1 MGVDRGK
8 FKIYKIRNRLVQ
20 INYMKLFSFFIIFLI
35 FFSSGNTKEFQIDLS
50 DEGMKLLKK
59 RGFGKKTIYTNSK
72 DEKGW
77 YLKAEAK
84 DSATGLGMEIDKELL
99 KEMPFLNITFK
110 IEKDFTNIDQK
121 TKDGHDWTARV
132 MVGHGKK
139 IGAKL
144 VSLAHSSFLEEGYL
158 QQSPWTKGSR
168 DYVISND
175 KSGEWHTRKIN
186 VKKLLE
192 KTHGISFTNFI
203 AIFSDSNNSKQ
214 KIIAYYR
221 DIYFSSE

>member
-1 MGVDRGK
+1 MRFFAYFLSV
-8 FKIYKIRNRLVQ
+8 
-20 INYMKLFSFFIIFLI
+20 LFIFTTVN
-35 FFSSGNTKEFQIDLS
+35 SKEFRIDFS

-59 RGFGKKTIYTNSK
+59 RGFGKKTNYSNGK
-72 DEKGW
+72 DDKGW
-77 YLKAEAK
+77 YLKAEA
-84 DSATGLGMEIDKELL
+84 DGTATGLGMEIDKELL
-99 KEMPFLNITFK
+99 SEMPFLNITFK
-110 IEKDFTNIDQK
+110 IEKDFDNIDQK

-144 VSLAHSSFLEEGYL
+144 VSLAHSSFLEEGYI

-168 DYVISND
+168 DYVISSD

-186 VKKLLE
+186 IKKLLE
-192 KTHGISFTNFI
+192 KTHGISFTNFL
-203 AIFSDSNNSKQ
+203 AIFTDSNNSKQ

-221 DIYFSSE
+221 DIYFSSN

>member
-1 MGVDRGK
+1 VIIPNGITELKMVLNLND
-8 FKIYKIRNRLVQ
+8 
-20 INYMKLFSFFIIFLI
+20 YMRIILNFLI
-35 FFSSGNTKEFQIDLS
+35 FFLIFSQSNAKEFRIDFS

-59 RGFGKKTIYTNSK
+59 RGFGKKTIYTNAK
-72 DEKGW
+72 DENGW
-77 YLKAEAK
+77 FLKAEA
-84 DSATGLGMEIDKELL
+84 DGTATGLGIEIEKDLL
-99 KEMPFLNITFK
+99 SEMPFLNITFK
-110 IEKDFTNIDQK
+110 IEKDFENIDQK
-121 TKDGHDWTARV
+121 TKNGHDWTARV

-139 IGAKL
+139 IGSKL

-158 QQSPWTKGSR
+158 QKSPWTKGSR

-186 VKKLLE
+186 VRDLLE
-192 KTHGISFTNFI
+192 KTHNISFTNFL

-221 DIYFSSE
+221 DIYFSDK

>member
-1 MGVDRGK
+1 MLMRI
-8 FKIYKIRNRLVQ
+8 FAYFLT
-20 INYMKLFSFFIIFLI
+20 IFLI
-35 FFSSGNTKEFQIDLS
+35 CIAANAKEFRIDFS

-59 RGFGKKTIYTNSK
+59 RGFGKKTIYTNEK
-72 DEKGW
+72 DENGW
-77 YLKAEAK
+77 FLKAEANGT
-84 DSATGLGMEIDKELL
+84 ATGLGMEIDKELL
-99 KEMPFLNITFK
+99 VEMPFLNITFK

-144 VSLAHSSFLEEGYL
+144 VSLAHSSFLEEGFQ

-168 DYVISND
+168 DYVVSND
-175 KSGEWHTRKIN
+175 KSGEWHTRKVN
-186 VKKLLE
+186 VKELLE

>member
-1 MGVDRGK
+1 MR
-8 FKIYKIRNRLVQ
+8 
-20 INYMKLFSFFIIFLI
+20 IFAYFLSSLLI
-35 FFSSGNTKEFQIDLS
+35 FTTVNSKEFRIDFS
-50 DEGMKLLKK
+50 DEGMKTLKK
-59 RGFGKKTIYTNSK
+59 RGFGKKTLYTNGK
-72 DEKGW
+72 DDKGW
-77 YLKAEAK
+77 YLKAEAN
-84 DSATGLGMEIDKELL
+84 DSATGLGMEIEKDLL
-99 KEMPFLNITFK
+99 EEMPFLNISFK
-110 IEKDFTNIDQK
+110 IERDFDVIDQK

-144 VSLAHSSFLEEGYL
+144 VSLAHSSFLEEGFL

-186 VKKLLE
+186 VKELLE

>member
-1 MGVDRGK
+1 MK
-8 FKIYKIRNRLVQ
+8 FVIY
-20 INYMKLFSFFIIFLI
+20 
-35 FFSSGNTKEFQIDLS
+35 FFSLFLVFTPANSKEFRIDFS
-50 DEGMKLLKK
+50 DEGMKLFKK
-59 RGFGKKTIYTNSK
+59 RGFGKKTIYTNGK
-72 DEKGW
+72 DDKGW
-77 YLKAEAK
+77 FLKAEA
-84 DSATGLGMEIDKELL
+84 DSSATGLGMEIDEDLL

-110 IEKDFTNIDQK
+110 IEKDFDSIDQK
-121 TKDGHDWTARV
+121 TKDGHDWAARV
-132 MVGHGKK
+132 MVGFGKK
-139 IGAKL
+139 FGAKL
-144 VSLAHSSFLEEGYL
+144 VSLAHSSFLEEGFL
-158 QQSPWTKGSR
+158 QTSPWTKGSR

-221 DIYFSSE
+221 NIYFSSE

>member
-1 MGVDRGK
+1 MR
-8 FKIYKIRNRLVQ
+8 
-20 INYMKLFSFFIIFLI
+20 FFAYFLLTILI
-35 FFSSGNTKEFQIDLS
+35 FTSVNSKEFRIDFS

-59 RGFGKKTIYTNSK
+59 RGFGKKTQYTNGK
-72 DEKGW
+72 DNKGW
-77 YLKAEAK
+77 YLKAEAN
-84 DSATGLGMEIDKELL
+84 DSATGLGMEIEKDLL
-99 KEMPFLNITFK
+99 QEMPFLNITFK
-110 IEKDFTNIDQK
+110 IEKDFEIIDQK

-139 IGAKL
+139 VGAKL
-144 VSLAHSSFLEEGYL
+144 LSLAHSSFLEEGFL

-175 KSGEWHTRKIN
+175 KSGEWHTRKVN
-186 VKKLLE
+186 VKELLE
-192 KTHGISFTNFI
+192 ETHGISFTNFI
-203 AIFSDSNNSKQ
+203 ALFSDSNNSKQ